1 MGLAGSDAQIW
12 ATDTEDATSMSGES
26 MSDVGDG
33 VTFTIDDA
41 SKNIWDPSATFAFSD
56 GNSSTL
62 SPSNYTIRYAVGAVV
77 FDSAP
82 ATPVTL
88 DSGSYLPKYKVA
100 KGFETSFSLDT
111 QLQDV
116 TTFGDEAPTMQK
128 GMPSASG
135 DFGSYQVVEKNIDAT
150 GDDDGPTLREV
161 LFGEETKGGST
172 SVDPNIVFRFEPSAS
187 GKTLWSIWVQLGE
200 EQLETS
206 IGDAQSRSFSME
218 VDDQDAAM
226 TTQTARAI
234 DVLET

>member
-41 SKNIWDPSATFAFSD
+41 SKNIFDPSATFAFSD
-56 GNSSTL
+56 SGGTIA
-62 SPSNYTIRYAVGAVV
+62 PSDYTIRYAVGAVV
-77 FDSAP
+77 FDVAP
-82 ATPVTL
+82 TAPVTL
-88 DSGSYLPKYKVA
+88 DSGSYLPKYKAA
-100 KGFETSFSLDT
+100 KGYETSFSLDT

-116 TTFGDEAPTMQK
+116 TTFEDEAPTTQK
-128 GMPSASG
+128 GQPSLSG
-135 DFGSYQVVEKNIDAT
+135 DFGSYRVLEQNIDAT

-187 GKTLWSIWVQLGE
+187 GKTLWSAWVQLSE
-200 EQLETS
+200 EQLEAS

-226 TTQTARAI
+226 STQSARAI

>member
-1 MGLAGSDAQIW
+1 MGLKGADAQIW
-12 ATDTEDATSMSGES
+12 ATDTEDATSMSAES

-41 SKNIWDPSATFAFSD
+41 SKDIFDPSATFAFSD
-56 GNSSTL
+56 SNGTV
-62 SPSNYTIRYAVGAVV
+62 SPSDYTIRYAVGAVV
-77 FDSAP
+77 FDTAP
-82 ATPVTL
+82 TAPVTL

-161 LFGEETKGGST
+161 LFGEETKVGT
-172 SVDPNIVFRFEPSAS
+172 ASVDPNIVFRFEPSAS

-200 EQLETS
+200 EQLES
-206 IGDAQSRSFSME
+206 AIGDAQSRSFSME